1 MSSTNGYEL
10 ARTFSTFAGVDIK
23 MLLGGEELG
32 TMQAISYAIQRE
44 KAPLYVLGRVDPLA
58 FSRGKRGIAGTA
70 VALLIEQHLLFRALE
85 SSRFFVADGEELQG
99 FASDMNSA
107 APNIDNIQRV
117 DTLALETEYDVGNL
131 SGNYQVTAAWYM
143 DQLLPMDSVLAA
155 VNELGIAAQMRIF
168 GMEFLNEGSGVSIDD
183 RTIECQHTWIARTLI
198 PWKKTGQWGDS
209 ATRLAEGAQFQ
220 LAAE

>member
-1 MSSTNGYEL
+1 MSTNGYEL

-85 SSRFFVADGEELQG
+85 GAKLFVADGEELRG
-99 FASDMNSA
+99 VIDDMNDA
-107 APNIDNIQRV
+107 TNNGIERV
-117 DTLALETEYDVGNL
+117 DTAPLEAPYEATNL
-131 SGNYQVTAAWYM
+131 SGNYQITSAWYM

-198 PWKKTGQWGDS
+198 PWKKTGQWGTS
-209 ATRLAEGAQFQ
+209 GGQ
-220 LAAE
+220 LAPGDTFRPQGD